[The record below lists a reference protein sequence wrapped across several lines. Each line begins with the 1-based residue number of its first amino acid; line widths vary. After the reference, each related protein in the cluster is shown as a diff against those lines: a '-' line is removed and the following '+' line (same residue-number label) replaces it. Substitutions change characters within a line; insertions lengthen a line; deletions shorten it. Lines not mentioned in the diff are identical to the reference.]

1 MKFTRF
7 TSLVS
12 SFLLSFLAF
21 SNAQAA
27 DNRLLLQLAT
37 CEESWMDWRKSSPK
51 IDDFRK
57 LFTEDF
63 KQKDRDPGF
72 APLKPVSILGHTIA
86 EGYPQS
92 VGMGVGFSVLVDAEF
107 DKVKASLEKQVGK
120 TIGACS
126 KEGDSRNCEHKIGE
140 KKTLVLF
147 EGGRGKN
154 AKTLFGCY
162 YFYAK

>member
-1 MKFTRF
+1 MKLTRL
-7 TSLVS
+7 SRLVS
-12 SFLLSFLAF
+12 SLVLSFLAI
-21 SNAQAA
+21 SNAHAA
-27 DNRLLLQLAT
+27 DNKLLLQLAT
-37 CEESWMDWRKSSPK
+37 CEESWMDWGKSSPK
-51 IDDFRK
+51 VDDFRK

-63 KQKDRDPGF
+63 KRKDRDPGF
-72 APLKPVSILGHTIA
+72 TPLKPASILGFNITEA
-86 EGYPQS
+86 YPES
-92 VGMGVGFSVLVDAEF
+92 VGMGVGFSVLVEAEY

-120 TIGACS
+120 AIGACG
-126 KEGDSRNCEHKIGE
+126 KEGDSRSCEHKIGE